1 MLSSPGVDFQGG
13 EFCTTG
19 GDGAAVAH
27 SFGRGDCLVF
37 QSHRR
42 HHVTPVTAGRRNV
55 LILEFWKG
63 EERHCG
69 HRCTRH
75 WGACGYMQRT
85 LPPHQGSSGRADA
98 SSNQTSRPSSP
109 APMPIAKRPRRDC
122 TASSL
127 QALLAQIEEKQ
138 ASAAPLW
145 GGVVARV
152 MYPAWGAVALS
163 RRQEEEEEEEEE
175 SDDATTSSAF
185 NCELK
190 FDGVEAQLWALCGTG
205 VAKGDRLLL
214 ACEGHNGEGISD
226 DY

>member
-27 SFGRGDCLVF
+27 SFDRGDCLVF

-85 LPPHQGSSGRADA
+85 QPPHQGSGRADA
-98 SSNQTSRPSSP
+98 SSSQALRPSSP
-109 APMPIAKRPRRDC
+109 APAYLSSPAMPIAKRPRRDD

-138 ASAAPLW
+138 AGATPLW

-152 MYPAWGAVALS
+152 VYPAWGVVALS
-163 RRQEEEEEEEEE
+163 RRQEEE
-175 SDDATTSSAF
+175 ATTPMRPAAASA
-185 NCELK
+185 L
-190 FDGVEAQLWALCGTG
+190 G
-205 VAKGDRLLL
+205 RR
-214 ACEGHNGEGISD
+214 
-226 DY
+226 